1 MQYWIIRFLLVTRM
15 ATVHAFSVTTT
26 PSPCRTSFSSATQ
39 LAALTPNQIKLL
51 RKEAAKRMAGKS
63 LAQVF
68 LPENNDNDDDD
79 DDDDMADDET
89 LDTILQELQ
98 QHELVQVRG
107 IARDNV
113 RHVYAET
120 QRMVLELNLLLS
132 SSTQT
137 VVDCVETSG
146 HSSILY
152 APADPPRITLR
163 SSYKEGQ
170 WTKKP
175 KKPRDRR
182 GQIVLGD
189 DDDE

>member
-1 MQYWIIRFLLVTRM
+1 MPHTIIRFLFVTL
-15 ATVHAFSVTTT
+15 ATASAFSVTTQQ
-26 PSPCRTSFSSATQ
+26 PSRSSPTQ

-68 LPENNDNDDDD
+68 LPENNDDN

-132 SSTQT
+132 SS

-189 DDDE
+189 DDDDE